1 MNDRLSGRGSSTNEG
16 CGHTDSVGWTL
27 FVPLRLA
34 VDPSPVLDQSRGDD
48 GKERWLMAD
57 LTLERLARLTDVIGE
72 LFGRRNECIEACALF
87 VAAAERLGLSVR
99 PRAVSILAMTAG
111 GHCAVAGREGA
122 LQAREAGLD
131 VPDDAPVLET
141 DETQFDH
148 AGHMIV
154 SCNSP
159 ALLCD
164 PTFRQ
169 FSPGGLPDIVIV
181 GTVQSA
187 EPARGWITI
196 PFPQGRPEGDVTYF
210 FDPANSGWQVG
221 FEYAKDKWAEGEVA
235 AAVADHVAA
244 GRWGDTLSFAI
255 PWDEQPPH

>member
-1 MNDRLSGRGSSTNEG
+1 
-16 CGHTDSVGWTL
+16 
-27 FVPLRLA
+27 
-34 VDPSPVLDQSRGDD
+34 
-48 GKERWLMAD
+48 MAD
-57 LTLERLARLTDVIGE
+57 PTTETLARLTDVIGE

-99 PRAVSILAMTAG
+99 PRAVSVLAMTAYG
-111 GHCAVAGREGA
+111 RCAVTGREGA
-122 LQAREAGLD
+122 LKAQEAGVA
-131 VPDDAPVLET
+131 VPDDAPVLQT

-169 FSPGGLPDIVIV
+169 FSPGGLPDIVIL
-181 GTVQSA
+181 GTVQSD

-196 PFPQGRPEGDVTYF
+196 PFPPGRPQGNVTYF
-210 FDPANSGWQVG
+210 FDAANSGWQEG
-221 FEYAKDKWAEGEVA
+221 FEYAKGKWAESEVA

-244 GRWGDTLSFAI
+244 RGWGDTLSFAI
-255 PWDEQPPH
+255 PWDEQPAH